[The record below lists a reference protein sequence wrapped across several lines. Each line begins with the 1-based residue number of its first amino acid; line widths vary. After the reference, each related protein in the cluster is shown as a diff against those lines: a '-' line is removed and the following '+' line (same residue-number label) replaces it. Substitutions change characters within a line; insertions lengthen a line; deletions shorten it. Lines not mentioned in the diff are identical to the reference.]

1 MKKVLISLLAV
12 AGVLAACD
20 QLEKV
25 QIPSAED
32 VIAPVLNEVPE
43 SIEVTGEEDN
53 GKLEAEFLFT
63 PADFKQKVAGIYS
76 LYGVYSGKTL
86 PIVSLASSGEAKVSY
101 TAFNKGVMTAFPEIV
116 PGRAFDLEVKV
127 GVTIG
132 NTYDNIFS
140 NSKTIRVTTYPLKER
155 KTNYPEY
162 DEVSTWG
169 LTGDLSEPNLNWG
182 NKREGEDEV
191 VPDLVMYTDGIWHLC
206 EKVTVKAGEQFKFR
220 ENNKWDSNFGAEGD
234 VEPFVLAV
242 GEEYNAAAGGKNFTT
257 EEDGVYDIFLDPA
270 NKKVK
275 ILRNAGD
282 AGGEPMDIPAVVR
295 AYFRTE
301 NGAEALESEMTGEN
315 ELTVKTVPAESKP
328 FPVVVEFDIPK
339 GAKIAS
345 VNEGTGESAFTKA
358 EIVAGG
364 VAVAFWA
371 DDNEDLT
378 RTLEGTVSFSAPKK
392 SAKLVVKV
400 IQAGKNDPE
409 PEPEPEPVT
418 WSHTFALGDFGL
430 PAEDSAPCYP
440 AAALTAT
447 FDGVELT
454 LDSVAEDGRFFI
466 FITEGWM
473 SGIQAGYGWGGA
485 GDPSQITLSTN
496 SLAEST
502 ITKIV
507 ARYVTYD
514 EGEND
519 GGKNYIVSATVG
531 GEAFGTPVQHVNEAP
546 SATFEGEASGEI
558 VITWNQNPAF
568 CACFLKGIDITY
580 IPAE

>member
-25 QIPSAED
+25 QIPSADD

-101 TAFNKGVMTAFPEIV
+101 TAFNKGVMTAFPEII

-169 LTGDLSEPNLNWG
+169 LTGDLSEHKLNWG
-182 NKREGEDEV
+182 NKKEGEDEA

-220 ENNKWDSNFGAEGD
+220 ENSKWDSNFGADGD
-234 VEPFVLAV
+234 VEPFALAV

-301 NGAEALESEMTGEN
+301 NGAEALESEMTGDN

-371 DDNEDLT
+371 DDNAGVT
-378 RTLEGTVSFSAPKK
+378 RTFEASVSFSAPKK
-392 SAKLVVKV
+392 SAKLIVKV

-409 PEPEPEPVT
+409 PEPEPVT
-418 WSHTFALGDFGL
+418 YSHTFVLGDFGL
-430 PAEDSAPCYP
+430 PAEESAACYP
-440 AAALTAT
+440 AAALTDS
-447 FDGVELT
+447 FDDIEWT
-454 LDSVAEDGRFFI
+454 LDSVAEDGRFFM
-466 FITEGWM
+466 FVTEGWM
-473 SGIQAGYGWGGA
+473 APSIQVGYGWSGA
-485 GDPSQITLSTN
+485 GDPSSITLST
-496 SLAEST
+496 SDIGGT

-507 ARYVTYD
+507 ARYVTFD

-519 GGKNYIVSATVG
+519 GGKYYSVAATVG
-531 GEAFGTPVQHVNEAP
+531 GVAFGDPVAHVNEAP

-558 VITWNQNPAF
+558 VITWTQDPAF
-568 CACFLKGIDITY
+568 CTCFLKGIDVTY